1 MLFQQFVYVLRFVAF
16 YTALVVTSQCLWTQS
31 TRDLQLQSETFG
43 SAGTEFWFAIPPNE
57 QNPFPVDDLAIY
69 VTSMYNTTITVTQPD
84 KTSYTRDITAGV
96 TRILND
102 ARQETSW
109 SWEVR
114 ESEKVRDLGIRIT
127 SLHPVTVNVL
137 SSKVTTADGFLVL
150 PKHQLGTEY
159 FVTSYWDFKEVRGW
173 AGGFIVVASEDNT
186 TVDIDLRGVGGNV
199 ARTAGGRLIGT
210 GQPFSVTLNAG
221 QVYMVK
227 GDGTSRASFDLS
239 GTHVTSDKPVGLIPF
254 HERTT
259 MPNMLIH
266 GNGRNTLNEMALP
279 VPMCGKQYVTSNVN
293 RQTSGAAGRG
303 DVYRILAT
311 KDNTQWS
318 VRCYN
323 KATRELFTSQGGILE
338 KAGDFV
344 DITQTQVVTDLL
356 DGYSVWTASNPVYV
370 TQYSPSSSFDN
381 DPEFD
386 PFMWNNLAQEFWSRN
401 VFFQVATDP
410 KFEKHQVTVF
420 VEVAPESDTAVLD
433 SVRLNGVPLV
443 NHPNT
448 LSERDLKSSRV
459 PDTRVFVTTILLSG
473 KTDSMYYVTGTPST
487 RSAVT
492 VAGVGNSD
500 AYGWSTGARHA
511 NIVAVDSVP
520 PVISETS
527 TTATSV
533 SLSITE
539 RRSQPSPVR
548 PIPLPSDQVESG
560 ICTVWLDSAS
570 NMNLTTWIRPTSGKL
585 DSTTAVVEQIDLL
598 KAASGKLAAMDF
610 AGNISYRTVSIAQKD
625 RPTIVTS
632 DVGNVRVGTTARNYI
647 AISNGS
653 PAPLTITSVS
663 ITGTSADSVSWS
675 IVTPTSFVIPAST
688 TDSIALDF
696 TPTLPY
702 VSIASCTVVTNV
714 GPLTGTLSARAV
726 APRIAVS
733 ARSIIAPSMD
743 DYCDTVVR
751 IQNIGD
757 DTLSISR
764 IESSNLMIRVTPLSQ
779 PLHLA
784 PNVDTAIRICY
795 MPAKQGIDTAIITTY
810 SDAYQRTIDST
821 MLLGMFGTT
830 SVWYGAKGAD
840 GVTPHPVQDEL
851 TFMVPESLTGTGTFE
866 VVDVDG
872 SVILRGQ
879 TFIKQGLGMTIST
892 RELMAGTYSLRV
904 TAGTQT
910 ASTVFVKAP

>member
-1 MLFQQFVYVLRFVAF
+1 MNWHKLS
-16 YTALVVTSQCLWTQS
+16 ALVIAVLISTQTLWSQSL
-31 TRDLQLQSETFG
+31 RNLQLQSETFG

-57 QNPFPVDDLAIY
+57 LAPFPVDDLSIF
-69 VTSMYNTTITVTQPD
+69 VSSMYNTTITVSRPD

-109 SWEVR
+109 NWEVR

-127 SLHPVTVNVL
+127 SLHPVVVYVL
-137 SSKVTTADGFLVL
+137 NSKVTTADGFLVL

-159 FVTSYWDFKEVRGW
+159 FVTSYWDFQEIRNW

-186 TVDIDLRGVGGNV
+186 TVNIDLRGVGGNV

-227 GDGTSRASFDLS
+227 GDATTRASFDLS
-239 GTHVTSDKPVGLIPF
+239 GTRVTSDKPVGLIPF

-259 MPNMLIH
+259 MPNMLIN
-266 GNGRNTLNEMALP
+266 GNGRNTLNDMALP
-279 VPMCGKQYVTSNVN
+279 VPMCGKQYITSNVN
-293 RQTSGAAGRG
+293 RNPISAAGRG
-303 DVYRILAT
+303 DVYRIFAT
-311 KDNTQWS
+311 QDNTQWS

-323 KATRELFTSQGGILE
+323 KETRQLFTSQGGVLA
-338 KAGDFV
+338 KAGDFA
-344 DITQTQVVTDLL
+344 DITQTHFPIDLL
-356 DGYSVWTASNPVYV
+356 DGYSVWSASNPVYV

-386 PFMWNNLAQEFWSRN
+386 PFMWNNVAHELWPNS
-401 VFFQVATDP
+401 VFFQVAPDS
-410 KFEKHQVTVF
+410 KFEKHQVTIF
-420 VEVAPESDTAVLD
+420 VDIAPGLDTTVLD
-433 SVRLNGVPLV
+433 SVRCNGVKLV

-448 LSERDLKSSRV
+448 LSGRELKSNRI
-459 PDTRVFVTTILLSG
+459 PDTRVFVTTLLLTG
-473 KTDSMYYVTGTPST
+473 KTDSMYYVTGTRNT
-487 RSAVT
+487 RFAVT
-492 VAGVGNSD
+492 VAGVGNTD
-500 AYGWSTGARHA
+500 AYGWSTGARHP
-511 NIVAVDSVP
+511 NIVALDSVP

-539 RRSQPSPVR
+539 RRNQPSPVR

-726 APRIAVS
+726 APRIAVT

-743 DYCDTVVR
+743 DYCDTVLR

-757 DTLSISR
+757 DTLTVTQ
-764 IESSNLMIRVTPLSQ
+764 IESSSLLIRVTPVTQ
-779 PLHLA
+779 PVRLA
-784 PNVDTAIRICY
+784 PNADTTIRFCY
-795 MPAKQGIDTAIITTY
+795 MPVKEGVDTAIITTY
-810 SDAYQRTIDST
+810 SDAFQRTLDST
-821 MLLGMFGTT
+821 LLLGMYGTT
-830 SVWYGAKGAD
+830 SVWYGAQGASD
-840 GVTPHPVQDEL
+840 VSPHPVQDEL
-851 TFMVPESLTGTGTFE
+851 KLTVPESVAGNGTYE
-866 VVDVDG
+866 IVDLAG
-872 SVILRGQ
+872 SVVQRGQ
-879 TFIKQGLGMTIST
+879 TVLEQGLGMTIPARGLT
-892 RELMAGTYSLRV
+892 AGSYSLRV
-904 TAGTQT
+904 TVGTQT
-910 ASTVFVKAP
+910 VSTMFVKVP